1 MNTTVSSELTEDT
14 KLDVLFVDDE
24 TLLLRALKRALE
36 DSPYRVETAPN
47 AREGL
52 LKLNERE
59 FDIIVSDFRMP
70 GVDGVEFLSQ
80 TQQIQPKANR
90 VLMTAFADLK
100 ATLRAIND
108 AHVVHLLHKP
118 VTSEHLLSVLNGL
131 RQHVLLQRKNEELEA
146 RVRAQN
152 TELKRMNLYLDAL
165 VRERTGALLDG
176 LLAALEYRD
185 SETQWHS
192 RRVALYT
199 TTMARMMGV
208 DGDVLAQISRGALL
222 HDIGKIGIPDA
233 IMLKPGK
240 LTEEEWEVMR
250 THPKLGY
257 SLLSGIDFLDEGKR
271 IVLEHH
277 ERFDGAGYPHRL
289 KGEEVFV
296 GARIFSIADTFDAMT
311 SDRPYRKALPY
322 EVAYEEVCKHSGTQF
337 DPAIVEVFKS
347 IPREAWCAAVA
358 VGQSHDTGAELSPSI
373 IDDWDNSTFAEAVG
387 TVDESNI
394 WFDKALHRSEKV
406 LAPHAYPAA

>member
-1 MNTTVSSELTEDT
+1 MEPLPNSEVMVSSE
-14 KLDVLFVDDE
+14 LDVLFVDDE
-24 TLLLRALKRALE
+24 ALLLRALKRALE
-36 DSPYRVETAPN
+36 DSPYRVETASS

-52 LKLNERE
+52 LRLQEKP
-59 FDIIVSDFRMP
+59 FDIIVSDYRMP

-80 TQQIQPKANR
+80 TLDFQPKANR

-118 VTSEHLLSVLNGL
+118 VTSEHLLSVLNSL
-131 RQHVLLQRKNEELEA
+131 RQHVLLQRKNELLEA
-146 RVRAQN
+146 RVRSQN
-152 TELKRMNLYLDAL
+152 IELKQMNHYLDAL

-199 TTMARMMGV
+199 TTMARMVGV
-208 DGDVLAQISRGALL
+208 EDESLAQISRGALL

-240 LTEEEWEVMR
+240 LTEEDWEIMR

-257 SLLSGIDFLDEGKR
+257 GLLSGIDFLNEGKR

-277 ERFDGAGYPHRL
+277 ERFDGAGYPNRL
-289 KGEEVFV
+289 KGEDIFL
-296 GARIFSIADTFDAMT
+296 GARLFSIADTFDAMT
-311 SDRPYRKALPY
+311 SDRQYRKALPY
-322 EVAYEEVCKHSGTQF
+322 EVAYEEVCKHSGSQF
-337 DPAIVEVFKS
+337 DPVLVEVFKA
-347 IPREAWCAAVA
+347 IPRESWCAAVA
-358 VGQSHDTGAELSPSI
+358 VGQSRDTGSELTPETI
-373 IDDWDNSTFAEAVG
+373 EAWDKSTFARTVG
-387 TVDESNI
+387 TVDDGNI
-394 WFDKALHRSEKV
+394 WFDKALLK
-406 LAPHAYPAA
+406 PGHAHAHPM